1 MEFDKLYYLNEHA
14 CEEGCPCEL
23 IISGRKDDKGDW
35 KEAVLAFKD
44 ANHKEFVPHF
54 FFIDETGHYDL
65 EEDKKHS
72 DSAMYKIFCTENNNI
87 SIKQINEWNAKPNS
101 EKKYFAGNEAR
112 SMETFKFVPRTKNLD
127 TELNDMF
134 DNL

>member
-1 MEFDKLYYLNEHA
+1 MNMLVK
-14 CEEGCPCEL
+14 
-23 IISGRKDDKGDW
+23 
-35 KEAVLAFKD
+35 KD
-44 ANHKEFVPHF
+44 ALANLFVLVGKMIKAIGKNQFSHLKMLTKDFVPHY

-65 EEDKKHS
+65 EEDKKHL
-72 DSAMYKIFCTENNNI
+72 DNAMCKIFCTENNNI

-127 TELNDMF
+127 TELNELF

>member
-1 MEFDKLYYLNEHA
+1 LDNA
-14 CEEGCPCEL
+14 IC
-23 IISGRKDDKGDW
+23 
-35 KEAVLAFKD
+35 
-44 ANHKEFVPHF
+44 
-54 FFIDETGHYDL
+54 
-65 EEDKKHS
+65 
-72 DSAMYKIFCTENNNI
+72 KIFCTENNNI

-127 TELNDMF
+127 TELNELF

>member
-1 MEFDKLYYLNEHA
+1 LMRLGIMIL
-14 CEEGCPCEL
+14 
-23 IISGRKDDKGDW
+23 
-35 KEAVLAFKD
+35 
-44 ANHKEFVPHF
+44 
-54 FFIDETGHYDL
+54 
-65 EEDKKHS
+65 KKIKNIWI
-72 DSAMYKIFCTENNNI
+72 MLCKIFCTENNNI

-127 TELNDMF
+127 TELNELF